1 MSDLEG
7 QAPSVDA
14 GKSQL
19 ARVYARAFVAVAQ
32 KSGDFEPVSR
42 EFHSLVFD
50 VLQKSPGFLRLIH
63 SPRTSS
69 HEKIQLVQRVFGGR
83 VSPTVLQFLQ
93 TIISHNRF
101 DCLNEIALLV
111 RERVHELQGRVRVQV
126 RTAEQLDDTL
136 RKRIVEVLN
145 KAIQKEVVLE
155 ESVDPELLGGLVV
168 RVGDQ
173 VIDGSVRHRLEQ
185 IRQDAVRRAR
195 QEIQVQSERFAA
207 V

>member
-1 MSDLEG
+1 
-7 QAPSVDA
+7 
-14 GKSQL
+14 
-19 ARVYARAFVAVAQ
+19 
-32 KSGDFEPVSR
+32 
-42 EFHSLVFD
+42 
-50 VLQKSPGFLRLIH
+50 
-63 SPRTSS
+63 
-69 HEKIQLVQRVFGGR
+69 
-83 VSPTVLQFLQ
+83 
-93 TIISHNRF
+93 
-101 DCLNEIALLV
+101 
-111 RERVHELQGRVRVQV
+111 VRVQV